1 MNFQH
6 QLSLGIQVNNV
17 DIYNV
22 THAGIHVE
30 STDFFRFNIDTK
42 IKFSNISAS
51 LCDLK
56 TTSLFVLKEG
66 ANIQVYDSTF
76 SFISNTL
83 YGSVAYAGYQKAVG
97 EFYNSEFK
105 NNTSVGGGVFLT
117 EEVSV
122 IRLFNW
128 SLTNNFAIGG
138 GVAKSQNSGQFEFNS
153 WYFGSNYANY
163 AAVFRTIFNRFR
175 VTIDNS
181 TITKNIA
188 LKSDFILDTF
198 IQQSKL

>member
-30 STDFFRFNIDTK
+30 STDFLGLSIDTK

-83 YGSVAYAGYQKAVG
+83 YGSVAYAGYRKAVG

-105 NNTSVGGGVFLT
+105 NNTSVNGGGVFLT

-122 IRLFNW
+122 IRLFN
-128 SLTNNFAIGG
+128 
-138 GVAKSQNSGQFEFNS
+138 
-153 WYFGSNYANY
+153 
-163 AAVFRTIFNRFR
+163 
-175 VTIDNS
+175 
-181 TITKNIA
+181 
-188 LKSDFILDTF
+188 
-198 IQQSKL
+198 